1 MDFSTADMKALA
13 PQLRK
18 PEGELGREAAK
29 VMARKNNEAIAFTL
43 DCLAV
48 KQTDRVLEIGFG
60 PGEGIAQ
67 TLLLAKDGCVS
78 GIDFSPDM
86 LAMAEERNRRAVM
99 QEQAELTLG
108 EAAQLPYEDAYFD
121 KIFAVNV
128 FHFWT
133 EPARELAEC
142 FRVLRPGGRI
152 AFFMAYPASWRPGI
166 RESGVFV
173 AREPR
178 DVERELTAAGFTEA
192 ESRDFSLGEF
202 RGFVTM
208 GCRI

>member
-1 MDFSTADMKALA
+1 MDFSTADMRALA

-18 PEGELGREAAK
+18 PEGALGREVAE

-43 DCLAV
+43 DCLDV

-67 TLLLAKDGCVS
+67 AAQLARDGFVS
-78 GIDFSPDM
+78 GIDFSPEM

-99 QEQAELTLG
+99 QEQVELTLG
-108 EAAQLPYEDAYFD
+108 EAALLPYEDAYFE

-142 FRVLRPGGRI
+142 LRVLRPGGRI

-173 AREPR
+173 AREPQ
-178 DVERELTAAGFTEA
+178 DVERELAAAGFTDC
-192 ESRDFSLGEF
+192 ESRPFSLGEF
-202 RGFVTM
+202 RGFVTL
-208 GCRI
+208 GHRR